1 MGWLEQEKFTW
12 LQKMLQKVKAK
23 LKPFQNLDK
32 KQNPKENL
40 EKFKDIFDGK
50 NYFLSNKRLT

>member
-1 MGWLEQEKFTW
+1 
-12 LQKMLQKVKAK
+12 MLQKVKAK